1 MHFINVFGKIF
12 IFHSNLSSN
21 TSVLHQF
28 PTFYKNILLSWK
40 INFPHIFYTP
50 SCIGSKFLWFKDY
63 ITTDNNS
70 VHFKE
75 FWSQLFTSEGEF
87 KDLNYIKR
95 EFQLNDSLYY
105 KFTQISHVILK
116 KWKQILREISA
127 EPSIIYLDDLLIKNN
142 LLLSLEKLT
151 SKVVVNINL

>member
-50 SCIGSKFLWFKDY
+50 SGIGSKFLWFKDY

-116 KWKQILREISA
+116 KWKQILREITA